1 MEKEAKQKAE
11 KEARHKAEEEAKE
24 RRKAAEQSGA
34 AGKGK
39 GNEKA
44 MEQGDCVCCKKR
56 GIECVPPTES
66 KVTSCAACQSVRAKC
81 M

>member
-1 MEKEAKQKAE
+1 MEEEAKKKAE

-44 MEQGDCVCCKKR
+44 ME
-56 GIECVPPTES
+56 
-66 KVTSCAACQSVRAKC
+66 
-81 M
+81 